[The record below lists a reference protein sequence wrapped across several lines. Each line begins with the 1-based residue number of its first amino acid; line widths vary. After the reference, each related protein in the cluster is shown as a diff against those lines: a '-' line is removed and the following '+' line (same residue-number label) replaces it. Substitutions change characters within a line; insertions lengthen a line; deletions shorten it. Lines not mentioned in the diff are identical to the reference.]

1 MKLKKLP
8 SNRIFFLFFSFFF
21 LIIFF
26 LYDKNNIVSY
36 ISLFL
41 STTFFIL
48 GVINAKVLFSLNYFW
63 IKFGYFLGM
72 ITSPIILFFIFLS
85 CILPISLILKIFNK
99 DILSLK
105 INKNVKSYWIN
116 NKKDPLNMDDQF

>member
-8 SNRIFFLFFSFFF
+8 SNRTFGLFFSFFF

-63 IKFGYFLGM
+63 IKFGYFLGR

>member
-8 SNRIFFLFFSFFF
+8 SNRTFGLFFSFFF

-26 LYDKNNIVSY
+26 LCDKNNIVSY

-63 IKFGYFLGM
+63 IKFGYFLGR

>member
-1 MKLKKLP
+1 MKSKKLP
-8 SNRIFFLFFSFFF
+8 SNRTFGLFFSIFF

-26 LYDKNNIVSY
+26 LYDNKIVSY
-36 ISLFL
+36 ISFFL
-41 STTFFIL
+41 SIIFFIL
-48 GVINAKVLFSLNYFW
+48 GVINAKILFSLNYFW
-63 IKFGYFLGM
+63 IKFGYFLGR
-72 ITSPIILFFIFLS
+72 ITSPIILFLIFLS

-105 INKNVKSYWIN
+105 INKNAKSYWIN

>member
-1 MKLKKLP
+1 MKSKKLP
-8 SNRIFFLFFSFFF
+8 SNRTFGLFFSIFF

-26 LYDKNNIVSY
+26 LYDNKIVSY
-36 ISLFL
+36 ISFFL
-41 STTFFIL
+41 SIIFFIL
-48 GVINAKVLFSLNYFW
+48 GVINAKILFSLNYFW
-63 IKFGYFLGM
+63 IKFGYFLGR
-72 ITSPIILFFIFLS
+72 ITSPIILFLIFLS